1 MSRSEPMPPGLLQ
14 WRPMTAT
21 DLPAVKA
28 LADLVHV
35 AYPEDETV
43 FADRLTHHPAGCF
56 VLQGADAP
64 VGYVISHPWQF
75 ARPPRLNTR
84 LDRPALPPST
94 YYIHDLAL
102 LPAARG
108 SGAAAAIVDVLA
120 AHAADLRLP
129 NITLVAVGNSV
140 HFWRRQGFDTV
151 IVDPDLDRQ
160 LRSYDEHACF
170 MSRKRP

>member
-1 MSRSEPMPPGLLQ
+1 MRPGPPQ

-28 LADLVHV
+28 LADLIHV
-35 AYPEDETV
+35 AYPEDEAV
-43 FADRLTHHPAGCF
+43 FADRLARHPAGCF
-56 VLQGADAP
+56 VLRGEGPP

-75 ARPPRLNTR
+75 GQPPALNTH
-84 LDRPALPPST
+84 LDGPVLPPST

-102 LPAARG
+102 LPAARKT
-108 SGAAAAIVDVLA
+108 GAAAAIVDVLA
-120 AHAADLRLP
+120 AHAADLQLP

-140 HFWRRQGFDTV
+140 HFWRRQGFDIV
-151 IVDPDLDRQ
+151 ITPDLDRQ

-170 MSRKRP
+170 MSRRRP